1 SGLSSCSILSK
12 SAARY
17 FFGGFTLAC
26 ARLGLMKLS
35 AVSRRP
41 GLVSQMPT
49 SSLSFAKVL
58 VIAVRYM
65 REREPTPT
73 LTYLRLAAAA
83 CAMTD
88 SPTAAAPAVF
98 SSARRSN
105 VDSLMSIPHSDGAGW
120 GKWGEHSKTALSP
133 LSPPGTLYIKNDQ
146 VRSSAR
152 TVAVFAAYCGPMLLR
167 LLTAALVIGASAALA
182 APIDR
187 HALVARHTPTITQ
200 VDAHAPFMVG
210 NGNFAFTA
218 DITGLQTFPEQY
230 SALAPLVTMAQ
241 WSWHSFPNPK
251 GFRLDQAM
259 RPLDV
264 RGKKRPYPA
273 LKDWDEAKQESIQW
287 LRENPHKFNLGRLSL
302 QLKSAAGKTATF
314 ADLSATKQTLDLWTG
329 RLISSFV
336 FDGVPVE

>member
-1 SGLSSCSILSK
+1 MTQSGLSSCSILSK
-12 SAARY
+12 SAATY

-133 LSPPGTLYIKNDQ
+133 LSPPGTYL
-146 VRSSAR
+146 
-152 TVAVFAAYCGPMLLR
+152 AAYCGPMLLR
-167 LLTAALVIGASAALA
+167 LLAAALFIGASAALA

-210 NGNFAFTA
+210 NGNFA
-218 DITGLQTFPEQY
+218 
-230 SALAPLVTMAQ
+230 
-241 WSWHSFPNPK
+241 
-251 GFRLDQAM
+251 
-259 RPLDV
+259 
-264 RGKKRPYPA
+264 
-273 LKDWDEAKQESIQW
+273 
-287 LRENPHKFNLGRLSL
+287 
-302 QLKSAAGKTATF
+302 
-314 ADLSATKQTLDLWTG
+314 
-329 RLISSFV
+329 
-336 FDGVPVE
+336 